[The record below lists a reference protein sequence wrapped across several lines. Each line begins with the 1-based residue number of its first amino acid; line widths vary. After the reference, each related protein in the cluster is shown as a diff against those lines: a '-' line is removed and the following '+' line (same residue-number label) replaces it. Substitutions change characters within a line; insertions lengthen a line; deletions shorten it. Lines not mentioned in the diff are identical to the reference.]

1 MNFGGITMKNH
12 ITCALLDCDR
22 LNEVIYTMA
31 SMHFELVNALGLP
44 NADVL
49 LYFQSTTGDGLCP
62 VIRWLGFSS
71 GRRHTGL
78 VRVTGVQT
86 CALPI
91 LAVAVLGDGHRGGRE
106 RRGAA
111 DREIGRASCRE
122 RV

>member
-1 MNFGGITMKNH
+1 MKNH

-62 VIRWLGFSS
+62 VIRWLGY
-71 GRRHTGL
+71 
-78 VRVTGVQT
+78 
-86 CALPI
+86 PI
-91 LAVAVLGDGHRGGRE
+91 VERIDGE
-106 RRGAA
+106 
-111 DREIGRASCRE
+111 DY
-122 RV
+122 